1 MPPPTDAVAPS
12 HVRVERR
19 EHVALVTI
27 NRPKVLNAL
36 DEVAHAQ
43 LAAAWDEL
51 AVDETVWVVI
61 LRGAGESAFCVGGDL
76 RAARARTA
84 AGASPPKRVGG
95 FGGLTERFDYP
106 KPVIAAVHGWCLG
119 GGFELALACDLV
131 VASADARF
139 GLPEPRRGLV
149 PTGGGPH
156 RLARQLPLKQTMRLV
171 LTASI
176 IDAGQAHAMG
186 LVNEVVA
193 PGKHVEAALRLA
205 DEVLACAPAAV
216 CALKQQVLSGLD
228 RPLAEAMRVSY
239 PLTERQRA
247 SADRKEGLAAFA
259 ERRSPHWTGR

>member
-76 RAARARTA
+76 RAAPLR
-84 AGASPPKRVGG
+84 P
-95 FGGLTERFDYP
+95 
-106 KPVIAAVHGWCLG
+106 
-119 GGFELALACDLV
+119 
-131 VASADARF
+131 
-139 GLPEPRRGLV
+139 PEPRRGLV

-216 CALKQQVLSGLD
+216 RALKQQVLSGLD
-228 RPLAEAMRVSY
+228 RPLAEGMRVSY

-247 SADRKEGLAAFA
+247 SADRKVGLRRATLAALDRTLTSRSWPRLVLGLA
-259 ERRSPHWTGR
+259 RS